1 MKTINGIPSVI
12 NYDIN
17 HMLIGGT
24 PSSPDGF
31 LENPNRNWM
40 RTGGTPI
47 SGKLH
52 ITSDINH
59 ILVQIRYPNTIRY
72 ETTQPI
78 VISEVYH
85 DLLHPLVRINSDGI
99 DHLRPS
105 FSSTTRPI
113 HTSNRC
119 RLSKYIQV
127 SDPYRWNSHNSFFW
141 AEIMNLL
148 AIESP

>member
-1 MKTINGIPSVI
+1 VKTINGIPSVI

-17 HMLIGGT
+17 IYQPHVFIGGT
-24 PSSPDGF
+24 PSSPPMF
-31 LENPNRNWM
+31 LGKSIRRNWM
-40 RTGGTPI
+40 RTGGTPT

-59 ILVQIRYPNTIRY
+59 ILIQIRYRYPNTIRY

-113 HTSNRC
+113 H
-119 RLSKYIQV
+119 KKVQIIQV
-127 SDPYRWNSHNSFFW
+127 YPSIRSIQMKQPQFFF
-141 AEIMNLL
+141 
-148 AIESP
+148 